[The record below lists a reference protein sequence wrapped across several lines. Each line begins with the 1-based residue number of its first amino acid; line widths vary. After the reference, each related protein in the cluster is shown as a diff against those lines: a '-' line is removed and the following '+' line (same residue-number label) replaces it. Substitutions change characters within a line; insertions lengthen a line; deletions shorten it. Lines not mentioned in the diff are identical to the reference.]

1 MTEFTKRIA
10 ILVSANLLPDHPDQR
25 EDVFE
30 LDEEMGKL
38 IPAFAALGVE
48 CITLDWRKAA
58 EQAKLFDAMLPLF
71 VWDYFENN
79 QEEFLS
85 TMAKVEQG
93 TKLFNPFHV
102 LQWNSNK
109 SYLDEMEA
117 QGAATIPTV
126 TLPRATQTEI
136 SRAMDELQSEKIVI
150 KPDIGGGAW
159 RQVLYQK
166 GDPFPSKDELPPEGA
181 MVQPFLSSVTEEGE
195 YSFLYF
201 GGAFSHALQKKP
213 QSGDYRVQSIYGGLE
228 FPYTPTSE
236 ERRQARSILDTLD
249 FTPLYARVDLLRGN
263 DGRLLLIELEMI
275 EPYLYFSFAE
285 GEGGENKGAQRLAK
299 AVLKKLD
306 D

>member
-1 MTEFTKRIA
+1 MTDFTKRIA
-10 ILVSANLLPDHPDQR
+10 ILVSANLLPGHPDQR

-30 LDEEMGKL
+30 LEEEMGKL
-38 IPAFAALGVE
+38 VPAFADLGIE
-48 CITLDWRKAA
+48 CVTLDWREAA
-58 EQAKLFDAMLPLF
+58 EQAQLFDAMLPLF

-85 TMAKVEQG
+85 TMAKVEQS
-93 TKLFNPFHV
+93 TNLFNPFHV
-102 LQWNSNK
+102 LKWNSNK

-126 TLPRATQTEI
+126 TLPRVSEAAINRVMTELKT
-136 SRAMDELQSEKIVI
+136 DKIVI
-150 KPDIGGGAW
+150 KPDVGGGAW
-159 RQVLYQK
+159 RQVLFQK
-166 GDPFPSKDELPPEGA
+166 GDTFPNKDELPPKGA

-228 FPYTPTSE
+228 FSYTPTQE
-236 ERRQARSILDTLD
+236 ERNQARRILDTLD

-275 EPYLYFSFAE
+275 EPYLYLPFAE
-285 GEGGENKGAQRLAK
+285 GEGGDNKGARKLAK
-299 AVLKKLD
+299 AVLKKLGD
-306 D
+306 

>member
-1 MTEFTKRIA
+1 MTDFTKRIA
-10 ILVSANLLPDHPDQR
+10 ILVSANLLPGHPDQR

-30 LDEEMGKL
+30 LEEEMGKL
-38 IPAFAALGVE
+38 VPAFADLGIE
-48 CITLDWRKAA
+48 CVTLDWREAA
-58 EQAKLFDAMLPLF
+58 EQAQQFDAMLPLF

-85 TMAKVEQG
+85 TMAKVEQS
-93 TKLFNPFHV
+93 TNLFNPFHV
-102 LQWNSNK
+102 LKWNSNK
-109 SYLDEMEA
+109 SYLDKMEA

-126 TLPRATQTEI
+126 TLPRVSEAAINRVMTELK
-136 SRAMDELQSEKIVI
+136 ADKIVI
-150 KPDIGGGAW
+150 KPDVGGGAW
-159 RQVLYQK
+159 RQVLFQK
-166 GDPFPSKDELPPEGA
+166 GDTFPNKDELPPKGA

-228 FPYTPTSE
+228 FSYTPTQE
-236 ERRQARSILDTLD
+236 ERIQARRILDTLD

-275 EPYLYFSFAE
+275 EPYLYLPFAE
-285 GEGGENKGAQRLAK
+285 GEGGDNKGARKLAK
-299 AVLKKLD
+299 AVLKKLGD
-306 D
+306 